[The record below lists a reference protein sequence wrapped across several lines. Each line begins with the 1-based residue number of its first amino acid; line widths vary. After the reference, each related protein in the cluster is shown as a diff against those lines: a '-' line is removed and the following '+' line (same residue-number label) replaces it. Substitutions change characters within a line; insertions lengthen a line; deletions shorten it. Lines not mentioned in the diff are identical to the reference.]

1 MNSTP
6 YSKEDSI
13 LKVSSVSI
21 GLQSSELNAIK
32 ENLFSHGLSFAQSIF
47 GKFHF
52 FFFSGRDIRDQYNLP
67 LVSRFMSNVLC
78 RMQTPVFSIYS
89 SRSTESHACQ
99 CYAGFA
105 VRMMQ
110 SVAILNLSLT

>member
-21 GLQSSELNAIK
+21 GLQSSELNTIK

-52 FFFSGRDIRDQYNLP
+52 FSFLEGTSGLNIISLWFPDLY
-67 LVSRFMSNVLC
+67 VECFMSYADPC
-78 RMQTPVFSIYS
+78 VFNIS

-110 SVAILNLSLT
+110 SVVILNLSLT

>member
-21 GLQSSELNAIK
+21 GLQSSELNTIK

-52 FFFSGRDIRDQYNLP
+52 FFFSGRDIRAQYNLP

-78 RMQTPVFSIYS
+78 RIQTPVFSIYP
-89 SRSTESHACQ
+89 RVVLSHMLVSAMP
-99 CYAGFA
+99 
-105 VRMMQ
+105 VLR
-110 SVAILNLSLT
+110 

>member
-21 GLQSSELNAIK
+21 GLQSSELNTIK
-32 ENLFSHGLSFAQSIF
+32 ENLFSHALSFAQSIF

-52 FFFSGRDIRDQYNLP
+52 FSFLEGTSGLNIISLWFPD
-67 LVSRFMSNVLC
+67 LC
-78 RMQTPVFSIYS
+78 RMFYVVCRSLCFQYIPRVVLSHMLVSAMPVL
-89 SRSTESHACQ
+89 R
-99 CYAGFA
+99 
-105 VRMMQ
+105 
-110 SVAILNLSLT
+110 